1 MFELF
6 RKAKTRVS
14 VINDDTPTTQH
25 GTAFVRN
32 TQGELQKLGINFDR
46 PEVLAEADAETI
58 ADVFDQL
65 GRQGYIPQSLE
76 IATLG
81 NRNTFEAPKA
91 ARQLEQLLF

>member
-1 MFELF
+1 MFDLF

-14 VINDDTPTTQH
+14 VINDSTPTTQH

-32 TQGELQKLGINFDR
+32 SSGQVQKLGINFDR

-58 ADVFDQL
+58 ADVFEQL

-76 IATLG
+76 VATLG
-81 NRNTFEAPKA
+81 NRQTFEAPKG
-91 ARQLEQLLF
+91 ARELERLLF